1 MGFTTVWLTTEA
13 KYDRY
18 MLQKQNRDH
27 MWLSGWECLSGRR
40 ACIQSVIIKDSG
52 LYRAFFHETQ
62 LSFDHLEDKA
72 FIVVHLGVYDKLP
85 PRMVFF
91 TALPGGAINLPNY
104 FMLPL
109 SFRGGKWITMISIFQ
124 NIAWWNML
132 SYHPGA
138 EVQVC
143 KSIYFWGSG
152 PWRRLPAWCRCLRSH
167 LLPSPT
173 IQSWTCTGGPSG
185 SAVWS
190 LPHQAA
196 Q

>member
-1 MGFTTVWLTTEA
+1 MRNIQTLKKLIIHVIETKTGITCGSLVGSVWLGS
-13 KYDRY
+13 K
-18 MLQKQNRDH
+18 LVSICHHQGLLSLPGFFFFRD
-27 MWLSGWECLSGRR
+27 
-40 ACIQSVIIKDSG
+40 AAVIC
-52 LYRAFFHETQ
+52 
-62 LSFDHLEDKA
+62 DHPEDKV
-72 FIVVHLGVYDKLP
+72 FIVVHSGVYDNAW
-85 PRMVFF
+85 FF
-91 TALPGGAINLPNY
+91 ITALPSGAIDLSNY

-109 SFRGGKWITMISIFQ
+109 GFSGGKWITMISVFQ

-143 KSIYFWGSG
+143 KSVYFWGSG

-173 IQSWTCTGGPSG
+173 IQSRTCAGGPSG

-190 LPHQAA
+190 VPHQAA